1 MPDQTKAEI
10 RAHALAARDAVPADT
25 RSAWS
30 AAIVERL
37 LGSPLFQEAGSI
49 AVYISFRSE
58 VETAKLLAAALA
70 EGKRVAA
77 PVTVWAER
85 RLELR
90 WIQSPADLVAGRWG
104 IGEPGPTCPPAAP
117 RELGLIAVP
126 GAAFDRRGYRVGY
139 GAGLYDRLLA
149 DAPGV
154 VTAGLAFSIQVVPAV
169 PAGPHDRPVDWLVT
183 ETECIPCQRLRGKDG

>member
-1 MPDQTKAEI
+1 MPDHTKAEM
-10 RAHALAARDAVPADT
+10 RAQTLAARDAVPADT

-37 LGSPLFQEAGSI
+37 RGSPFFQEAGSI

-58 VETAKLLAAALA
+58 VETDRLLQAAFGA
-70 EGKRVAA
+70 GKRVAA

-90 WIQSPADLVAGRWG
+90 WIRSAADLVTGRWG
-104 IGEPGPTCPPAAP
+104 IGEPGPACPPASP
-117 RELGLIAVP
+117 RELGLIVVP
-126 GAAFDRRGYRVGY
+126 GVAFDRRGYRVGY

-154 VTAGLAFSIQVVPAV
+154 ATVGLAFSVQVVPAA

-183 ETECIPCQRLRGKDG
+183 ETDLIPCHRLRGSDG

>member
-1 MPDQTKAEI
+1 MPDRSKAEM
-10 RAHALAARDAVPADT
+10 RAQALAARDTVPADS

-37 LGSPLFQEAGSI
+37 TESPLFQEAGSL
-49 AVYISFRSE
+49 AVYVSFRSE
-58 VETAKLLAAALA
+58 VETGRLLEAALA
-70 EGKRVAA
+70 AGKRVAGPA
-77 PVTVWAER
+77 TVWAER

-90 WIQSPADLVAGRWG
+90 WIRSAADLVVGRWG
-104 IGEPGPTCPPAAP
+104 IREPGPACPPAAP
-117 RELGLIAVP
+117 GELGLIVVP

-149 DAPGV
+149 AAPGV
-154 VTAGLAFSIQVVPAV
+154 ATVGLAFSIQVLPAV

-183 ETECIPCQRLRGKDG
+183 ETELIPCRRLRGNDG